1 MKKKTK
7 IGAKERRGTTERF
20 RERFRQIGKLHQAW
34 YNGVTSVTRT
44 WFNLCGTF
52 KGGRNLSL
60 TKRANLDTHYLKKL
74 REFKGSLEYRFVFSL
89 SLYFSRV
96 GNRAWYDSFYYRDD
110 SVENLKPIS
119 VRVCSSFKGVLES
132 LLLPLLCA
140 KHEKHFLL
148 LFILSLLVYFK
159 R

>member
-96 GNRAWYDSFYYRDD
+96 GIVRGTTLSIIATIR
-110 SVENLKPIS
+110 LKI
-119 VRVCSSFKGVLES
+119 
-132 LLLPLLCA
+132 
-140 KHEKHFLL
+140 
-148 LFILSLLVYFK
+148 
-159 R
+159 